1 MKLFTIFM
9 LILAVGPTVFVS
21 AEVMVRTIF
30 NNGRAP
36 SSWEN
41 TYCTSTETSLIDQL
55 FDLKKLLGRRQLRT
69 SSAEVSASPTSTSS
83 ANTTNTTGSREL
95 YIRKCKDY
103 CKGVAAGT
111 CRATNCVGYRRR
123 DLKENS
129 NGGHDERELQ
139 TGQCPAVVDVLNA
152 ALDAVQV
159 SPSCRNYLDKS
170 KRTTECFDDVV
181 YGEIEGVRLWR
192 VSFLWSSVLQERMPS
207 SGYSFCKSTLFTFE
221 SINNDCVDNVSMVLE
236 GPNNYRYTN
245 TRSYAPFTLFNDLLG
260 LTMIGQRMYYAGNY
274 TLSVTPD
281 GFENKKR
288 TFSFT
293 LKNC

>member
-41 TYCTSTETSLIDQL
+41 TYCTSTETSLIDNL
-55 FDLKKLLGRRQLRT
+55 FDLKKLLGLRQLRT
-69 SSAEVSASPTSTSS
+69 SSAEVSASPTSTST
-83 ANTTNTTGSREL
+83 ANTTTTGSREL

-139 TGQCPAVVDVLNA
+139 TGQCPAVVDLLNA
-152 ALDAVQV
+152 ALDLLQV

-170 KRTTECFDDVV
+170 KRTTECFDDVM
-181 YGEIEGVRLWR
+181 YGEIEGVRLWK
-192 VSFLWSSVLQERMPS
+192 VYQYFFWSSVMEERMPS
-207 SGYSFCKSTLFTFE
+207 SGYSFCKSLYFNLE
-221 SINNDCVDNVSMVLE
+221 SINNDCVNNAYMVLD
-236 GPNNYRYTN
+236 GPNNYQFINNQTYKP
-245 TRSYAPFTLFNDLLG
+245 YTLFNDLGITMLG
-260 LTMIGQRMYYAGNY
+260 EKMTAAGEY
-274 TLSVTPD
+274 TLSITPD
-281 GFENKKR
+281 GFEHKKKV
-288 TFSFT
+288 FKFT

>member
-1 MKLFTIFM
+1 MKLLTIFI
-9 LILAVGPTVFVS
+9 LILAVVPTAFVS
-21 AEVMVRTIF
+21 AEVMVRTVF

-41 TYCTSTETSLIDQL
+41 TYCTSTETSLIDKL
-55 FDLKKLLGRRQLRT
+55 FDLKKLLANAPVNISSTEVTT
-69 SSAEVSASPTSTSS
+69 SV
-83 ANTTNTTGSREL
+83 TNTTGSRQL

-260 LTMIGQRMYYAGNY
+260 LTMIGQRMYYAGDY

-281 GFENKKR
+281 GFENKKKV
-288 TFSFT
+288 FKFT
-293 LKNC
+293 LRNC